1 MEAELQDVASTPE
14 AASTEVVDSSTT
26 VMETSG
32 ESQGSV
38 TATDAA
44 QQSTQAAQT
53 TTEIDPLE
61 GVPSEDELSKLV
73 EQKVPYSEALAR
85 LRPAYEGLK
94 TKLAEYEPLE
104 PWKAVAQAVPDP
116 ALAQSSYELVNALYT
131 PSTENPSGFD
141 PRPFLEQVEK
151 DSPGTVDQ
159 LFATICSFPVNVD
172 GQMTTVVRE
181 LYKAHGLNPDRID
194 DYRNIDNLRASGIV
208 TEADLAKIPEKYHE
222 AFKALP
228 EDART
233 DILALKESN
242 PALADQ
248 YLRNAERSMASE
260 KFETQQRE
268 REQQEHERQEQQLAQ
283 QVENAVT
290 QAVYGKIETWSG
302 SIHQSLSSQWK
313 PSTDEAINDLEYS
326 KVLGTLAALQSP
338 APAYRAIAEKALKAA
353 GGSLEWV
360 DKLGNPQTFD
370 GLINKWQTAFSAAV
384 TYEQLG
390 QQNSI
395 PGKRAASE
403 ASQAEQRLLI
413 KLNDYALKLAQP
425 TSSRIAD
432 ASTQQASQLAAA
444 SSRFVPAGNGTT
456 QQWFEN
462 PYSQNPHPVG
472 SPDYYAFNRKIDREY
487 NLTNA
492 SVYGT

>member
-1 MEAELQDVASTPE
+1 M
-14 AASTEVVDSSTT
+14 
-26 VMETSG
+26 
-32 ESQGSV
+32 
-38 TATDAA
+38 
-44 QQSTQAAQT
+44 
-53 TTEIDPLE
+53 E

-172 GQMTTVVRE
+172 GQVTTVVRE

-260 KFETQQRE
+260 KFESQQRE
-268 REQQEHERQEQQLAQ
+268 REQQEQQRQEQQLAQ

-290 QAVYGKIETWSG
+290 QGVYGKIETWSG

-338 APAYRAIAEKALKAA
+338 APAYRAIAEKALSKVGASIDGFDDLVNQWQAA
-353 GGSLEWV
+353 Y
-360 DKLGNPQTFD
+360 
-370 GLINKWQTAFSAAV
+370 SAAV

-390 QQNSI
+390 QKDSM
-395 PGKRAASE
+395 PARRAA
-403 ASQAEQRLLI
+403 AQATQAEQRLLI

-456 QQWFEN
+456 QQGFEN